1 VPQTIIAN
9 VISVFAAAA
18 PKSGLCPYPGRY
30 AVNGVAREGAKQ
42 NKRTGAAASN
52 ARDAACNDDLDSLAI
67 GCRDSKNL
75 EFHSACGSESVSGNF
90 NKYTSSLEMQ
100 ICISTN
106 KIFNQRKI

>member
-1 VPQTIIAN
+1 M
-9 VISVFAAAA
+9 ISVFAAAA

-90 NKYTSSLEMQ
+90 NKYTASL
-100 ICISTN
+100 
-106 KIFNQRKI
+106 